1 MVSRWCWG
9 WRGRGRRRLASIVGA
24 TPDGALFVAWA
35 GDAAT
40 DDELATVFA
49 QAADRWQV
57 LEVVVAPRQRG
68 DLVAR
73 LAESLPVEVWPNRV
87 DLEVASAT
95 EWRRAIIEG
104 RVAHD
109 HHPLLA
115 EHVGA
120 SVAKSTTDGSLR
132 LVPPEDGRPVDAARA
147 ARMAWWRALD
157 VGARLEAPAVF

>member
-1 MVSRWCWG
+1 MTSWPRCSLMRRQRW
-9 WRGRGRRRLASIVGA
+9 R
-24 TPDGALFVAWA
+24 
-35 GDAAT
+35 
-40 DDELATVFA
+40 
-49 QAADRWQV
+49 V

-73 LAESLPVEVWPNRV
+73 LGESLPVVVWPNRV
-87 DLEVASAT
+87 DVEVASAT
-95 EWRRAIIEG
+95 EWRRAIVEG

-132 LVPPEDGRPVDAARA
+132 LVPPDDGRPVDAARA